1 VQSRDAKK
9 IGGYMSVILVS
20 NWWSV
25 VLRGLLGIG
34 IGIIT
39 FMSPVSTLTALVLL
53 FGAYVFVDGVL
64 AIMGAIR
71 AARAS
76 DSWGVLLL
84 EGIVGVTTGFLAI
97 VWPAMTAAVLAI
109 VIAAWAI
116 ITGVLEIS
124 AAIRLRK
131 HIRGEWMLGMFGAL
145 SVIFG
150 VLVAMA
156 PLAGSIVMAM
166 WVGAYAF
173 VSGIVLTILG
183 FRLHSRMRDVD
194 VDEPGIAA

>member
-1 VQSRDAKK
+1 
-9 IGGYMSVILVS
+9 MSLVLVS

-25 VLRGLLGIG
+25 LLRGLLGIG

-71 AARAS
+71 AARAR

-84 EGIVGVTTGFLAI
+84 EGLVGIATGFLAI
-97 VWPAMTAAVLAI
+97 VWPAITAAVLAI

-183 FRLHSRMRDVD
+183 FRLRSRIRDVD
-194 VDEPGIAA
+194 VDEPRIAA

>member
-1 VQSRDAKK
+1 M
-9 IGGYMSVILVS
+9 GGNMSVVLVS

-71 AARAS
+71 AARAR

-84 EGIVGVTTGFLAI
+84 EGVVGVATGFLAI
-97 VWPAMTAAVLAI
+97 VWPAITAAVLAI

-150 VLVAMA
+150 VLVAIA

-183 FRLHSRMRDVD
+183 FRLRSRMHDVD
-194 VDEPGIAA
+194 VDEPRIAA